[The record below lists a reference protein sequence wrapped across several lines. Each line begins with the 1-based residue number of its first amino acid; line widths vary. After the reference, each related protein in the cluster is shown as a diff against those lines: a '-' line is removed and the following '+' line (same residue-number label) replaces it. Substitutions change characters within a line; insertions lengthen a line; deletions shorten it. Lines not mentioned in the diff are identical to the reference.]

1 MISRVLLVVL
11 AVVSAGCAWT
21 RRENRPVWTAF
32 EDNLVPA
39 EGAAF
44 YAALPATVPLGLGA
58 IVADTFVAHPLQV
71 IDDAAV
77 DAADL
82 WRDIDFERA
91 YYTQAGILPL
101 RAIATPPWFLLSFAG
116 RSLFDVDGEP
126 AAEATAGSDRP
137 DREGTERLLAWLH
150 AIAGGGVAAFGST
163 APGIAEADQGKVRAA
178 LDAALTGGSAMG
190 RLRVFEACNRLP
202 ALGTL
207 VDRVRGL
214 RDPSAV
220 VRYEALLG
228 VPPTADVPADVIS
241 ALRADPDPAVRELMT
256 GAPR

>member
-1 MISRVLLVVL
+1 MRARALLVVL
-11 AVVSAGCAWT
+11 ALVAAGCAWT

-39 EGAAF
+39 EGVAF
-44 YAALPATVPLGLGA
+44 YAALPVTVPLGVGA

-71 IDDAAV
+71 IDDAAD

-82 WRDIDFERA
+82 WRHIDLEGA
-91 YYTQAGILPL
+91 YYTEAGILPL

-116 RSLFDVDGEP
+116 RCLFDVDGGS
-126 AAEATAGSDRP
+126 AAETTARTDRL
-137 DREGTERLLAWLH
+137 DRERTERVLAWLH
-150 AIAGGGVAAFGST
+150 TIAGC
-163 APGIAEADQGKVRAA
+163 GIAPLEMSSLGVDEADQGRVRAA
-178 LDAALTGGSAMG
+178 LDEALSGGTPTG

-202 ALGTL
+202 ALGVL

-228 VPPTADVPADVIS
+228 VLPTTNVPAEVIS
-241 ALRADPDPAVRELMT
+241 ALRADPDPAVRELLS
-256 GAPR
+256 GSPR